1 VTPDHAESVALWRF
15 SLIAEAIG
23 PRLTPAE
30 RGLLVRQVAARA
42 HTRPDGSPCR
52 VSRNTLD
59 RWLRG
64 YREHGLDG
72 LRPGTRADSG
82 VVRRHPELF
91 DEAAALR
98 LEQPARSA
106 AQIADIIA
114 ARHGLRIAERTLRE
128 HLQRRGLQRAALT
141 TEVRAFG
148 RYEAARPNERW
159 ITDVLVGPFVPH
171 PQVAGSRRARLF
183 LVVDDH
189 SRLLVHGRWMADENA
204 RAGQTVLRA
213 AIARRG
219 VPDQLY
225 CDNGSPYIAAPLAR
239 TCAVL
244 GIRLIHSKPYSA
256 EGRGKQERLNR
267 VIRERFLL
275 EAEAVGIPSFAV
287 LNDRFCAWVETVLNC
302 RIHRETQQTPIAR
315 FLAGGPPRA
324 ADPNV
329 LAEAFR
335 WSVLRRVTRT
345 ATVSVAGNSYSV
357 DPALVGRP
365 VELRY
370 DPEDLSRLDVFV
382 DGHPMG
388 VAVPLVIGRHT
399 HPAVPQAARP
409 PAEPTGIDYLGLVLA
424 DHEQATTGEIAYRDL
439 TDLHPPDPN
448 PPHPDS
454 TTSEDPL

>member
-23 PRLTPAE
+23 PRLTPAD

-42 HTRPDGSPCR
+42 HAHPDGGPCT

-59 RWLRG
+59 RWLRA

-72 LRPGTRADSG
+72 LRPGIRTDSG

-114 ARHGLRIAERTLRE
+114 ARYGVRISERTLRE

-141 TEVRAFG
+141 AEVRAFG

-171 PQVAGSRRARLF
+171 PQVAGSRRAKLF
-183 LVVDDH
+183 LIVDDH
-189 SRLLVHGRWMADENA
+189 SRLLVHGRWMADENT
-204 RAGQTVLRA
+204 RAGQAVLRA

-225 CDNGSPYIAAPLAR
+225 SDRGSPFIAAPLAR

-244 GIRLIHSKPYSA
+244 GIRLIHSKPYSP

-267 VIRERFLL
+267 VIRERFIL
-275 EAEAVGIPSFAV
+275 EAEAAGIPNFAV
-287 LNDRFCAWVETVLNC
+287 LNDRFQAWAESVLNC
-302 RIHRETQQTPIAR
+302 RIHRETEQAPIAR

-324 ADPNV
+324 ADPAL
-329 LAEAFR
+329 LADAFR

-345 ATVSVAGNSYSV
+345 ATVSVAGNRYSV

-370 DPEDLSRLDVFV
+370 DPEDLSTLDVFV
-382 DGHPMG
+382 DGHPAG
-388 VAVPLVIGRHT
+388 GAIPLVIGRHT

-439 TDLHPPDPN
+439 AEPDPTA
-448 PPHPDS
+448 PDL
-454 TTSEDPL
+454 TDPDPTNSEDIS